1 MSLTSATRGRIWVTR
16 LVRRP
21 RSTKIKIHEECKYSL
36 IFAITRM
43 KGSPNR
49 PSRFVWGRALMRL
62 RKEPQFRSPAARMQ
76 SNSLARYG
84 GRQRLTLQ
92 RGGDS
97 RQTNIDH
104 LRAHEPGR
112 QHGNTVL
119 NKLLKTPRTG
129 HKPTRA
135 NYPLHSTRSA
145 LSFSC
150 PKWHAQFQRPHNM
163 AERRV
168 SCFVSGAILPL
179 KLDKTHGVG
188 RKMLGGQTRRP
199 LSRRAPLACVR
210 KTGAIQA

>member
-1 MSLTSATRGRIWVTR
+1 
-16 LVRRP
+16 
-21 RSTKIKIHEECKYSL
+21 
-36 IFAITRM
+36 M

-49 PSRFVWGRALMRL
+49 PSRFVWGRALKRL

-97 RQTNIDH
+97 RQTKIDH

-135 NYPLHSTRSA
+135 NYPLHSRIYA

-168 SCFVSGAILPL
+168 YSPVEIGQNTWCRSQNARRSNAKTAQPPSSPCLRTQNWRNTSLTSSPSARMRAGFQTHYVLSYPILRTMLFAIVQIYAHVWTQYGLF
-179 KLDKTHGVG
+179 
-188 RKMLGGQTRRP
+188 Q
-199 LSRRAPLACVR
+199 
-210 KTGAIQA
+210 